1 MELEPSLSA
10 AEEFKNQGNEE
21 FKKKNY
27 PKAIE
32 LYSKAIQNYP
42 TEPNF
47 YGNRAACYLALKK
60 YNKCIE
66 DCD

>member
-32 LYSKAIQNYP
+32 LYSKAIRKSGSPSQKNVRIV
-42 TEPNF
+42 F
-47 YGNRAACYLALKK
+47 FKK
-60 YNKCIE
+60 KSKSH
-66 DCD
+66 